1 MSTPRSVPPQ
11 QRVAPSNQYPPDA
24 MPKIGRLVF
33 HAAAAAVMLQGW
45 ISLQGVEMK
54 KFMEAQYGDA
64 NMKFFG
70 ISFLGSFQYLTILG
84 LFGSIAAMLLS
95 GLCDYFPGINVFKSI
110 KRIFL
115 LVSLPVELVISS
127 IYWSI
132 ILLAPHLM
140 LPPKPNMASSPE
152 PSSSGME
159 DGLFR
164 IPLWMD
170 MSMHLAPAVAL
181 IIDFFF
187 LEKKFRPPASTIG
200 AFILAATF
208 GASYGVWVEHCASIN
223 GAFPYPFLTIMD
235 LPGRVATYV
244 GSTIGAYLVFR
255 GLNAIH
261 K

>member
-1 MSTPRSVPPQ
+1 MSTSTTKSVPPS
-11 QRVAPSNQYPPDA
+11 QRVPGVSANQYPPDA

-33 HAAAAAVMLQGW
+33 HAAAAAVMIQGW
-45 ISLQGVEMK
+45 ASLQNMAMK
-54 KFMEAQYGDA
+54 QFMESQYG
-64 NMKFFG
+64 
-70 ISFLGSFQYLTILG
+70 GSFQYLTILG
-84 LFGSIAAMLLS
+84 LFGSIAAMMLS

-132 ILLAPHLM
+132 ILLAPELM
-140 LPPKPNMASSPE
+140 LPPAPDMASSPE
-152 PSSSGME
+152 PSSSGFE

-200 AFILAATF
+200 AFLLAATF
-208 GASYGVWVEHCASIN
+208 GTTYGLWVEHCASIN
-223 GAFPYPFLTIMD
+223 GSFPYPFLTIME
-235 LPGRVATYV
+235 LPGRVATYA
-244 GSTIGAYLVFR
+244 GSTVGAYLVFR